1 MCVFLSC
8 DTLSVHNRYLC
19 VSAMFTSEFYLTNV
33 GTYHVFC
40 LHSFHACGFLLNSS
54 TNLTDLTHLD
64 KDCHGVFMVYFCPLV
79 GEGFSILWSEFV
91 HSFSRLIWRSLMFS
105 TGHLPGSKGSG
116 RFSCASVRVR
126 GVCSAGISAPF
137 ILSVSSLL

>member
-1 MCVFLSC
+1 MYLSC
-8 DTLSVHNRYLC
+8 DTLSVHNRYLY
-19 VSAMFTSEFYLTNV
+19 VSAMFTSEFYLTSV

-40 LHSFHACGFLLNSS
+40 LHSFHACVFLLNSS

-64 KDCHGVFMVYFCPLV
+64 DDCHGVFMVYFCPLV

-126 GVCSAGISAPF
+126 GVCLAGNSAPF
-137 ILSVSSLL
+137 IFSVSSLL